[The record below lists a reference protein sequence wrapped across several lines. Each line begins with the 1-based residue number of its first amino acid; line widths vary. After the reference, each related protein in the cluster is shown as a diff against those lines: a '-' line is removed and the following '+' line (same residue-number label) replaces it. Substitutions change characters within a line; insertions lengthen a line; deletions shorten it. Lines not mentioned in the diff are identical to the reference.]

1 MESPIYWSH
10 QDGISKLASY
20 AIQRN
25 LIPFIGAGFS
35 AGSEAAGGCVPDG
48 AIACQELIQLI
59 LESDLTLSQNDIL
72 GLSFTN
78 LAELFFDSVPS
89 DKRAAYFEKNFT
101 DVELPSSRRDFI
113 NKINWPYLYT
123 INFDDGIERCSKYKA
138 ILPYKKFRTPKTSK
152 KLLYK
157 LHGDASFEAKYID
170 SPDEENIIFSNSQYL
185 KSISSDRNIYIL
197 NYLKADLSGKVILF
211 IGCSLNDESDLKY
224 VCAQCQDDFLPDSIR
239 IIVRTEPLSK
249 LEMLRL
255 APYHIS
261 HVLLVDSY
269 EKFYI
274 DLVEKYQELQCS
286 RATNLYS
293 FYNPLTLKIENKVES
308 LSLLSH
314 GNIFDT
320 QNNTFKR
327 GKLHVL
333 RSAVQEAVS
342 NLEEYGCIIIKGRRF
357 SGKTAVLC
365 DISRRNSNRDVFYF
379 PSDTLPDEELIS
391 KLFTE
396 TQNGLFLFDSNSIS
410 PDVYGYLMSSE
421 PLLCEKNHRIV
432 MCINSSDNYA
442 QRRLKTYTIE
452 LSNYFEDGELLQ
464 NRAAA
469 DSLGISRRKK
479 SQTNDDYLY
488 LLSDNNLVDLSFLD
502 IDVSKLNFWG
512 YILLIVLS
520 ARDKVYF
527 SDAVILGI
535 TNLQIGEFLK
545 VCSPMVEYLCCS
557 PEEST
562 THAGMKLVHNSK
574 LGLIKALSRCDDQ
587 KIIDSIIYIVMRS
600 RSNYSHR
607 RFYIDIILFDTL
619 NQLFSYKS
627 EKQQLVISIY
637 DKLSTELSTNLH
649 YWLQRAKCLYR
660 YESSKE
666 MLSEAYLYAKKVY
679 DDGWSEIC
687 CKSALTLSLIC
698 CALAEKEGSS
708 ASYYKEAVCYAVEA
722 VFSQYYQVNTKL
734 LSYDLSITHSE
745 NCIQRIERACNYI
758 LKTASET
765 ELKAKAQRLLMY
777 LRSLQPKS

>member
-10 QDGISKLASY
+10 QDGISKLAHY

-48 AIACQELIQLI
+48 ITACQELVKLI
-59 LESDLTLSQNDIL
+59 LESDLTLTQSEL
-72 GLSFTN
+72 SRLSFTD
-78 LAELFFDSVPS
+78 LAELFFNSVS
-89 DKRAAYFEKNFT
+89 STKRAAYFEQNFT
-101 DVELPSSRRDFI
+101 DVELLSSRQDFI
-113 NKINWPYLYT
+113 NKIDWPYLYT

-157 LHGDASFEAKYID
+157 LHGDASFEAKYVN
-170 SPDEENIIFSNSQYL
+170 SPDEENIIFSSSQYS
-185 KSISSDRNIYIL
+185 KSISSDRNVYIL
-197 NYLKADLSGKVILF
+197 NYLKADLSGKVVLF
-211 IGCSLNDESDLKY
+211 IGCSLSDEPDLKY
-224 VCAQCQDDFLPDSIR
+224 ICAQCQNDFLPDSIR
-239 IIVRTEPLSK
+239 IIVRTERLSN

-269 EKFYI
+269 EKFYT
-274 DLVEKYQELQCS
+274 DLVQKYQELQCS
-286 RATNLYS
+286 RTTNLYS
-293 FYNPLTLKIENKVES
+293 FYKPSTLQINDKAES

-314 GNIFDT
+314 GNIFDP
-320 QNNTFKR
+320 QHNTFKH

-333 RSAVQEAVS
+333 RSAVQEVVL
-342 NLEEYGCIIIKGRRF
+342 NLEEYVCIIIKGRRF

-365 DISRRNSNRDVFYF
+365 DISRRSSSRDVFYF
-379 PSDTLPDEELIS
+379 PSNILPDEELIS
-391 KLFTE
+391 KLLME

-410 PDVYGYLMSSE
+410 PDVYGYLMSAE
-421 PLLCEKNHRIV
+421 PLLLEKNHRII

-442 QRRLKTYTIE
+442 QRKLKTYTVE
-452 LSNYFEDGELLQ
+452 LSNYFDDRELLQ
-464 NRAAA
+464 NRTAA

-488 LLSDNNLVDLSFLD
+488 LLSDNNLVNLSFLD

-535 TNLQIGEFLK
+535 TNLQIGEFLR

-574 LGLIKALSRCDDQ
+574 LGLIKALSRCDDK
-587 KIIDSIIYIVMRS
+587 KIIDSIVYIVRRS
-600 RSNYSHR
+600 RNNYSYR

-619 NQLFSYKS
+619 NQLFSYKT
-627 EKQQLVISIY
+627 EKQKLVISIY
-637 DKLSTELSTNLH
+637 DKLSAELSTDLH
-649 YWLQRAKCLYR
+649 YWLQRSKCLYR

-666 MLSEAYLYAKKVY
+666 MLSEAYFYAKKVY
-679 DDGWSEIC
+679 DDGWDEIC

-708 ASYYKEAVCYAVEA
+708 TSHYKEAVCYAVEA
-722 VFSQYYQVNTKL
+722 VFSDYYQVNTKL
-734 LSYDLSITHSE
+734 LSYDLYITHSQ
-745 NCIQRIERACNYI
+745 NSIQRIERACNCI

-765 ELKAKAQRLLMY
+765 ELKAKAQMLLSY
-777 LRSLQPKS
+777 LRSLQTEF